1 MAIGDYSIDTTG
13 TQGDVNRRRAY
24 ADALLRAGGDSTPIR
39 SPWQGLNRLAQGLI
53 GGYQA
58 GQMDREEE
66 AGRKAAS
73 DQLASLLIGGA
84 GGLSMSARAPAAAPA
99 IAGAPGQTVQDDANA
114 IPGTVGMDQ
123 RLADRTQDF
132 IQDNPGTFL
141 SSGVRTRDDQARL
154 YADRAN
160 NPNPVA
166 APGTSL
172 HERGMA
178 ADIGGMTSEQRA
190 ILPQYG
196 LAQPVANDPVHVQL
210 AAGSPGASDDAT
222 LPAGARP
229 TQGALP
235 TAEAVAGA
243 APRVSPGPGT
253 AAAFQILQNPYA
265 TAAQKQVASAM
276 LSASLKPREQH
287 TQVTD
292 QAGNVWD
299 VNQTTGQR
307 TVALKKDPSFGAPY
321 KDDDGNMV
329 QKDATGKITVLSA
342 ADKTPNSVS
351 EYKYYTDNFKPT
363 SENPKPMDYA
373 TFSTAKA
380 RAGATNI
387 SNSVDLNSGQTY
399 DKQLAEGLGKSHAG
413 LANGVEDAQARARDI
428 AAMQGAIDA
437 IQRNGGTTGGLA
449 PQARLELQKSINA
462 GLNAVGITK
471 PFSEDDLSDK
481 EFLTKFNR
489 SMAGAQAKNAVGS
502 RVTNFEMSNFLK
514 ANPGLDMTVTGNQ
527 RLLGIQAQIEQRN
540 IAVGNAIRDA
550 TAEAISQGKKVDPRT
565 VEGIIRK
572 YDEDHHITDPATGQ
586 DLTQSYVLSEFQKVD
601 QGTNAGLAGRHEQ
614 NMGKVRRY
622 DPETGT
628 LK

>member
-24 ADALLRAGGDSTPIR
+24 ADALMRAGGDSTPIR
-39 SPWQGLNRLAQGLI
+39 SPWQGLNRLAQGLL

-58 GQMDREEE
+58 GQMDREED

-73 DQLASLLIGGA
+73 DQLASLLINASGGGPA
-84 GGLSMSARAPAAAPA
+84 QATSSAAMPA
-99 IAGAPGQTVQDDANA
+99 IAKAAPVATVSNDANA
-114 IPGTVGMDQ
+114 TPGTVGMDQ

-141 SSGVRTRDDQARL
+141 SSGVRSRDDQARL

-178 ADIGGMTSEQRA
+178 ADIGGMSPGQRA
-190 ILPQYG
+190 MLPQYG

-210 AAGSPGASDDAT
+210 ADASDDAQ
-222 LPAGARP
+222 LPAAAQP

-243 APRVSPGPGT
+243 QPVRMPRNQTT
-253 AAAFQILQNPYA
+253 AAALQILQNPYA
-265 TAAQKQVASAM
+265 TPAQKQVASAM
-276 LSASLKPREQH
+276 LSVALKPREQH

-292 QAGNVWD
+292 AAGNVWD

-307 TVALKKDPSFGAPY
+307 TVALKKDPSFSAPY
-321 KDDDGNMV
+321 KDDDGNLV
-329 QKDATGKITVLSA
+329 QKDATGKISVLSA

-363 SENPKPMDYA
+363 PENPKPMDYA

-586 DLTQSYVLSEFQKVD
+586 DLTQSYVLPEFQKAE